1 MPKFIAFLRAINVG
15 GHTVKMDHL
24 RGLFESLGFANVE
37 TFIASGNVIFE
48 AKTSNTRSL
57 EIKIEKYLENAL
69 GYEVS
74 TFVRSTKELIAI
86 ACYEPF
92 NKEELIADGNTL
104 FIAFLSDRPT
114 NEASKKILSL
124 ASAIDGLHINER
136 ELYWLYRRRNGESK
150 LYGPLLEKNVG
161 LKATVRNANTIKRIA
176 AKYC

>member
-1 MPKFIAFLRAINVG
+1 MPKFVAFLRAINVG

-74 TFVRSTKELIAI
+74 TFVRSTKELTAI
-86 ACYEPF
+86 AGYEPF